1 MSQEK
6 SSNYWANQIAQ
17 LICPRLLK
25 QKGFASL
32 PEKFWADKRFAREYK
47 LQLIKSR
54 SLLKMYSP
62 QAIINALKSKEGLRI
77 WSLTAPWLDGI
88 IAAEEKRLQIL
99 AEKINMGTPHTPSSN
114 AEKLPDDDGPRP
126 AFNPK
131 KSVFDKLD

>member
-6 SSNYWANQIAQ
+6 STHYWANQIAQ

-25 QKGFASL
+25 QKGFTSL

-47 LQLIKSR
+47 LELIKSR

-99 AEKINMGTPHTPSSN
+99 AEKISEATHTSTMQV
-114 AEKLPDDDGPRP
+114 KPDLSDDGPRP